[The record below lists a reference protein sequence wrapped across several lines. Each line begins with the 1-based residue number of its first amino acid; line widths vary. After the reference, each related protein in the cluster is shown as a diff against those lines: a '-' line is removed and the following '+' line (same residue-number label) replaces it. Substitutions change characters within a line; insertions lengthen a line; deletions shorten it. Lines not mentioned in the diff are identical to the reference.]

1 MLSRSDV
8 LTVFLRDDASIRAE
22 IVDDVVGRILLTDP
36 AAVRVEVDGGVVTL
50 TGDLDTRLDTQVAVR
65 LAERVEGVV
74 AVVDQLRYRADERV
88 TDARAMPM
96 Y

>member
-1 MLSRSDV
+1 M
-8 LTVFLRDDASIRAE
+8 
-22 IVDDVVGRILLTDP
+22 
-36 AAVRVEVDGGVVTL
+36 
-50 TGDLDTRLDTQVAVR
+50 R